1 MAGVAVD
8 GAYCSGHACWPP
20 RQNVS
25 GSCSTDVFAEGSGVI
40 RLGDAWNIH
49 VCDDDVHAGIV
60 NAGSGSVFVNGKPV
74 ARIGDAI
81 DCGSIIARGCAT
93 VHAGGAGGGGS
104 IGVSG
109 VF

>member
-1 MAGVAVD
+1 
-8 GAYCSGHACWPP
+8 
-20 RQNVS
+20 
-25 GSCSTDVFAEGSGVI
+25 
-40 RLGDAWNIH
+40 
-49 VCDDDVHAGIV
+49 
-60 NAGSGSVFVNGKPV
+60 VFVNGRPV

-109 VF
+109 IF